1 MKKKILLS
9 LVAVMLVALASP
21 LMAQDTERP
30 RLVRLEGWVVD
41 EAQPKE
47 HANAE
52 SKDAV
57 LEAQTNGVLLVFY
70 STKGDVHPLTDQ
82 EKALDHVGQ
91 KWVILG
97 QLDPDGTLRVGSYI
111 DMSKRKA
118 KGKTP
123 PPPPTE

>member
-9 LVAVMLVALASP
+9 LVAVMLVALALP
-21 LMAQDTERP
+21 LMAQTADKP

-41 EAQPKE
+41 EAAAKQ

-57 LEAQTNGVLLVFY
+57 IEAQANGAALVFFT
-70 STKGDVHPLTDQ
+70 TKSEVYELTDQ
-82 EKALDHVGQ
+82 EKALENVGQ

-97 QLDPDGTLRVGSYI
+97 QLDPDGKLHVGSYI

-118 KGKTP
+118 KGMM
-123 PPPPTE
+123 PPPTE

>member
-21 LMAQDTERP
+21 LMAQTADKP
-30 RLVRLEGWVVD
+30 KLVRLEGWVVD
-41 EAQPKE
+41 EAAAEQ

-57 LEAQTNGVLLVFY
+57 IKAQAEGALLVFIT
-70 STKGDVHPLTDQ
+70 TKGDEYEIGDQ

-91 KWVILG
+91 KWVIIG
-97 QLDPDGTLRVGSYI
+97 QLDPDGKLHIGSYI

-123 PPPPTE
+123 PPTEQQ

>member
-9 LVAVMLVALASP
+9 VIAVMLVVLASP
-21 LMAQDTERP
+21 LMAQPADKP
-30 RLVRLEGWVVD
+30 KLVRLEGWVVD
-41 EAQPKE
+41 AAAAKE

-57 LEAQTNGVLLVFY
+57 LEAQANGAMLVFFT
-70 STKGDVHPLTDQ
+70 TKNEEYEISDQ

-97 QLDPDGTLRVGSYI
+97 QLDPDGKLHVGSYI

-118 KGKTP
+118 KGKM
-123 PPPPTE
+123 PPPTE

>member
-9 LVAVMLVALASP
+9 LVAVMIVALVSP
-21 LMAQDTERP
+21 LMAQTADKP

-41 EAQPKE
+41 EAQAE
-47 HANAE
+47 QHANAE

-57 LEAQTNGVLLVFY
+57 IEAQANGAMLVFY
-70 STKGDVHPLTDQ
+70 TTKGDVHSLTDQ

-97 QLDPDGTLRVGSYI
+97 QLDPDGALRVGSYI
-111 DMSKRKA
+111 DISKRKA
-118 KGKTP
+118 KGKVAP
-123 PPPPTE
+123 PPPAE